1 MTDSVAR
8 EMWRSFVRR
17 PFPGDP
23 NQATFNLDLA
33 SWDSRTAGIVDGI
46 VNGGDR
52 VKPAMLRELREQLRV
67 LPVSGEAEGVY
78 VADWL
83 AVLDRLL
90 QAS

>member
-1 MTDSVAR
+1 MTGPVVR

-33 SWDSRTAGIVDGI
+33 SWDSRAAGIVDGI
-46 VNGGDR
+46 INGGDR
-52 VKPAMLRELREQLRV
+52 VEPAVLRELREQLRV
-67 LPVSGEAEGVY
+67 LPLSSEAEGTY
-78 VADWL
+78 VADWM
-83 AVLDRLL
+83 AVLELLL